1 MLIYF
6 FIKPQTLFSLL
17 NGHKPKQ
24 NLTLISDVCILKN
37 LGLISTY
44 YSHTQKTASVTDV
57 SRWRMIQSKN
67 KVDNLNVLLA
77 CSKEIT

>member
-6 FIKPQTLFSLL
+6 LIKPQKLFSLL
-17 NGHKPKQ
+17 NGQQPEQH
-24 NLTLISDVCILKN
+24 LTLISDVCILKN
-37 LGLISTY
+37 LGFISTY
-44 YSHTQKTASVTDV
+44 YSHTQKTASFTEV